1 MRTFTLAVAF
11 VLGLAPIVFA
21 DAGDD
26 AAEGRRWGISLWGL
40 SYHVN
45 RSIDYNE
52 ANLGVGVRYY
62 FNRQVFVEGD
72 ALRNSNRGV
81 VLPVSAG
88 FELWN
93 GSLGRA
99 CHVSALAALTAAYY
113 QNGRTETNYY
123 RVGPVPGAV
132 VSCGRVKTNV
142 MGILSP
148 SRQPVAAI
156 VASLTILVGSARH

>member
-1 MRTFTLAVAF
+1 MRIFTLAVAF
-11 VLGLAPIVFA
+11 VLGLAPMVFA
-21 DAGDD
+21 NVGDD
-26 AAEGRRWGISLWGL
+26 GADDRQWGISVWGL

-62 FNRQVFVEGD
+62 FNRHAFVEGD

-88 FELWN
+88 LELWN
-93 GSLGRA
+93 GSLGGV

-113 QNGRTETNYY
+113 QNLRTDTNYY
-123 RVGPVPGAV
+123 RIGPVPGAV